1 MKLIGI
7 EIQAK
12 SKTNMQEY
20 VLDTNVLL
28 RSLVKDHPA
37 HQKEAERVFRKGE
50 KGEVDL
56 VLLTVVIAETA
67 FVLRSFYKQDPATIA
82 SALQVIVGQ
91 RWIHVEDRSILLSAL
106 DYYGRGKH
114 FVDAYLQAFAEA
126 RKAEIVTFD
135 QKLAKTNRP

>member
-1 MKLIGI
+1 
-7 EIQAK
+7 
-12 SKTNMQEY
+12 MQEY